1 MATKFKQDMQV
12 TGRVTATQ
20 FEGDGSLLTGISGG
34 NFNGDITEVIAGNG
48 LNGGGTSGSVTLSCD
63 VGIGA
68 NDIVQLDGSGRLPA
82 IDGSQL
88 LNLPGGGGGATTL
101 NGLTDV
107 STAGVTNG
115 QVLKY
120 NGASWAPADDDT
132 ASGGSLGDLTVTG
145 STMSSSGPTI
155 TLDDN
160 VTVTG
165 TITSSQA
172 GAPVITSATTLT
184 LQATDRTIVADTPLK
199 LHGFTTTQRNALS
212 AADGDLIYNSTTS
225 KFQGLANGSW
235 TDLAA
240 TTGPLTYS
248 VQNLTG
254 PGAISLTETVTNI
267 TTTGADAYTL
277 ADGNIGQLKVIC
289 MVGNGGN
296 GTLTPDNLVGWTSIR
311 FDNINNTLTMIYT
324 SGGWA
329 ILALQQATR
338 IS

>member
-1 MATKFKQDMQV
+1 MSST
-12 TGRVTATQ
+12 
-20 FEGDGSLLTGISGG
+20 
-34 NFNGDITEVIAGNG
+34 
-48 LNGGGTSGSVTLSCD
+48 
-63 VGIGA
+63 
-68 NDIVQLDGSGRLPA
+68 
-82 IDGSQL
+82 
-88 LNLPGGGGGATTL
+88 GAT
-101 NGLTDV
+101 
-107 STAGVTNG
+107 
-115 QVLKY
+115 
-120 NGASWAPADDDT
+120 
-132 ASGGSLGDLTVTG
+132 
-145 STMSSSGPTI
+145 I
-155 TLDDN
+155 TFDDN
-160 VTVTG
+160 VTING
-165 TITSSQA
+165 TLTSTQA
-172 GAPVITSATTLT
+172 GAPILTSATTLT

-296 GTLTPDNLVGWTSIR
+296 GTLTPDNLVAWTSIR